1 MERIRTGDRVVVTT
15 GPEKGNQGDVLAV
28 NKQKNTALV
37 SGVRRVKKHT
47 KPSQDNPGGIV
58 EKESPIQLSNI
69 SLIDPESNKPTRI
82 GFKTLDSG
90 EKVRFAKRSG
100 ATIENP

>member
-1 MERIRTGDRVVVTT
+1 
-15 GPEKGNQGDVLAV
+15 
-28 NKQKNTALV
+28 
-37 SGVRRVKKHT
+37 
-47 KPSQDNPGGIV
+47 QDNPGGIV

>member
-47 KPSQDNPGGIV
+47 KPSQDNPG
-58 EKESPIQLSNI
+58 
-69 SLIDPESNKPTRI
+69 
-82 GFKTLDSG
+82 
-90 EKVRFAKRSG
+90 
-100 ATIENP
+100 